1 MAKGNGDR
9 GLQSGPDS
17 VIDDEIGISR
27 AACVVSLVCLRS
39 WLIGYQD
46 AERLFVLAAPR
57 CSLTSSQ
64 AGRLEGSEGQSL
76 KTHSARALGGMGWPT
91 T

>member
-39 WLIGYQD
+39 WLVGFQD
-46 AERLFVLAAPR
+46 AEQISVGGAA
-57 CSLTSSQ
+57 
-64 AGRLEGSEGQSL
+64 
-76 KTHSARALGGMGWPT
+76 M
-91 T
+91 